1 MTVNK
6 VNTINPNAINAN
18 LISAANKLTTGST
31 SLPPI
36 LDKATNITVSTAPA
50 DLDKLVAQL
59 NNETSDTKAATAK
72 SKLGSSFAI
81 AISILQERANVAESN
96 MKVLNEAKEIGE
108 TIDKLTEEIDDL
120 NDKRS
125 GLEKLE
131 AKYKQEKNQLTKK
144 VNDLS
149 KQVAALEAQIAA
161 ETDPAKKAELEAKL
175 ANVNTE
181 LTKAKGD
188 LNTATTNLASTQ
200 KVLGDTKQK
209 IAEKMSEKDK
219 AKERLQQKLKEIK
232 DEEVLKALAEAFRM
246 NLADVQNIL
255 VETEAK
261 RSEDEEDW
269 LEENA
274 PARIIQ
280 RALDEIAEKT
290 GMKI

>member
-1 MTVNK
+1 MTIDK
-6 VNTINPNAINAN
+6 VNVINPNAINVN
-18 LISAANKLTTGST
+18 LINVANKLTTSNT

-36 LDKATNITVSTAPA
+36 FDKATNITVSTAPV
-50 DLDKLVAQL
+50 DLDKLVAQM

-72 SKLGSSFAI
+72 SKLGSSFTI

-108 TIDKLTEEIDDL
+108 TIDRLTEEIDNL

-131 AKYKQEKNQLTKK
+131 VKYKQDKNQLTKK

-149 KQVAALEAQIAA
+149 KQAADLETQIAA

-181 LTKAKGD
+181 FTKAKGD

-232 DEEVLKALAEAFRM
+232 DEEMLKALAEAFRM

-261 RSEDEEDW
+261 RNKDEEDW

-274 PARIIQ
+274 PIKIIQ
-280 RALDEIAEKT
+280 MALDEIAEKT